1 MRDMIQLKRHFMA
14 VAAVLAAIVGASAQQ
29 KLPVLQQKGIVKP
42 AVANKVGANVASKT
56 AYAWVTRDKG
66 SLPKGLATFDI
77 SKPQTMTSLFQLAD
91 KAYAGTYGIDKYY
104 FYRYRDDTE
113 NQTMQPL
120 AFSSVDL
127 KTGAVTD
134 IADWSSA
141 NFICNDMT
149 YDYSSGNIYAM
160 CRAIYTDD
168 ILNFDIEYSK
178 LLKIDPKTGT
188 YTTVKDFLTDYSG
201 FTNPTYLT
209 LAADMSGKLYSI
221 NIAGQLV
228 TFDKANDYKE
238 KIIGET
244 GFTPGSYLQCME
256 FDHSSDKLYWA
267 ADYKNRVS
275 NFCIVDTETGK
286 ATEIGN
292 LGNDS
297 RIAGLYIPFAMPANA
312 APAGASNL
320 KVTPAAE
327 GALEASLSW
336 TNPTKTFDN
345 KALTAIS
352 SVKVMRAG
360 TVVKEFTDAT
370 PGQQMTFADN
380 SVPASGLYEY
390 SIIAAN
396 ADGDGKAAIKE
407 AWVGHDV
414 PAAVTKLGIEV
425 LANGA
430 AKLSWTAPTV
440 GAHKGWLDTG
450 SLKYRIT
457 RYPDG
462 TVVADNAEGNEYTD
476 NTVSKLSEYYYT
488 VQAMNGDGEGYE
500 ARSASVYA
508 GATAELPYSC
518 AFDTKG
524 QFASWFVI
532 DNNNDGST
540 WEWKSLTIS
549 GNTKG
554 YAMYSYNNKND
565 GDDYLISPDFNLKKG
580 HKYTLT
586 FGYKAGNSTYK
597 ETFDVRMGKG
607 RSAEA
612 QQTVIKDYSTQSG
625 DLASAS
631 LQLPEIEED
640 GTYNISFHATSPKGA
655 LKLYIT
661 DVKLVDNNPEV
672 GPDPTD
678 PEEKTA
684 PKNLKAKVNDNKS
697 VLLTWNTEDSGTSDN
712 ISEGFE
718 SYNGFQINPTG
729 TYDWS
734 YIDGDGGI
742 PYYSFEDGFT
752 NPAMKLPSAAIVID
766 AEQCAGTMVIED
778 NPPYEGNKYLMF
790 RSNYAAA
797 DGSSKAPAADDY
809 FISPRLNFDKSFT
822 FSFWAKSDPDSQE
835 ENAEWKWDKEEMRVG
850 YSTTGMEKDDF
861 IWLTQKNEVV
871 RSEWEEHAYTI
882 PASAKYVCIHY
893 CSPTTGYLMCVDNV
907 FIGIQHAEEAA
918 PRKAAST
925 FKGYVVYLDGNKV
938 ATTTATSYELTDVAD
953 GQHTAKVTALY
964 EDGETEPATVNF
976 TVNPTTAIS
985 NAAAGGLRLTYDAAT
1000 ATVSLG
1006 TTAEKVEIYG
1016 ISSAMAERATN
1027 TSAVSVANLPAGV
1040 YIVKITAGGKTVS
1053 RKMVIRK

>member
-1 MRDMIQLKRHFMA
+1 MIQLKRHFIA
-14 VAAVLAAIVGASAQQ
+14 IATLLAAVVGASAQQ
-29 KLPVLQQKGIVKP
+29 KLPAVLQKGITKS
-42 AVANKVGANVASKT
+42 AAINKAGANVASKT
-56 AYAWVTRDKG
+56 AYAWVTRDRG
-66 SLPKGLATFDI
+66 DLPKGLASFDI
-77 SKPQTMTSLFQLAD
+77 SKPQVMTSLFQLAD

-104 FYRYRDDTE
+104 FYRYRDDKE
-113 NQTMQPL
+113 NETTVPL

-134 IADWSSA
+134 IADWSSV

-168 ILNFDIEYSK
+168 LLSFSIEYSK
-178 LLKIDPKTGT
+178 LLKIDPKTGS

-201 FTNPTYLT
+201 LSNPTFLT

-228 TFDKANDYKE
+228 TFDKNNDYQQKV
-238 KIIGET
+238 IGDT
-244 GFTPGSYLQCME
+244 GFAPGSYLQCME

-297 RIAGLYIPFAMPANA
+297 RIAGLYIPFAMPENGAPTGA
-312 APAGASNL
+312 ADL
-320 KVTPAAE
+320 KISPAAE

-345 KALTAIS
+345 KTLTAIS
-352 SVKVMRAG
+352 SVKVLRAG
-360 TVVKEFTDAT
+360 TVVKEFTDVS
-370 PGQQMTFADN
+370 PGQKMQFTDN
-380 SVPASGLYEY
+380 TVPASGLYEY
-390 SIIAAN
+390 SIVATN
-396 ADGDGKAAIKE
+396 ELGDGKATVKE
-407 AWVGHDV
+407 EWIGHDV

-425 LANGA
+425 LADGA
-430 AKLSWTAPTV
+430 AKLSWTAPAI
-440 GAHKGWLDTG
+440 GAHKGWLDTA

-462 TVVADNAEGNEYTD
+462 TVVGDNVQGNEFTD
-476 NTVSKLSEYYYT
+476 NSLSKLSEYYYT
-488 VQAMNGDGEGYE
+488 VQAINNDGEGYE
-500 ARSASVYA
+500 ARSASVVA
-508 GATAELPYSC
+508 GSEAELPYSC

-524 QFASWFVI
+524 EFASWFVV

-540 WEWKSLTIS
+540 WAWKSLTIS

-554 YAMYSYNNKND
+554 YAMYTYNNKND

-580 HKYTLT
+580 HKYTLS

-612 QQTVIKDYSTQSG
+612 QQTVLKDYSIQSG
-625 DLASAS
+625 DLANGS

-640 GTYNISFHATSPKGA
+640 GIYNISFHATSPKGA
-655 LKLYIT
+655 LKLYVT

-672 GPDPTD
+672 DPDPTD

-697 VLLTWNTEDSGTSDN
+697 VLLTWNTEETGASEN
-712 ISEGFE
+712 INEGFE
-718 SYNGFQINPTG
+718 GYTGFQINPTG
-729 TYDWS
+729 TYDWN

-742 PYYSFEDGFT
+742 PYYSFEDGLS
-752 NPAMKLPSAAIVID
+752 NPAMKLPSAAIIID

-797 DGSSKAPAADDY
+797 DGSSKAPVADDY
-809 FISPRLNFDKSFT
+809 FISPLLNFDKSFT

-835 ENAEWKWDKEEMRVG
+835 EDAEWKWDKEEMRVG
-850 YSTTGMEKDDF
+850 YSTTGKEKDDF
-861 IWLTQKNEVV
+861 IWLTTKNEVV
-871 RSEWEEHAYTI
+871 RSEWENHAYTI
-882 PASAKYVCIHY
+882 PATAKYVCIHY
-893 CSPTTGYLMCVDNV
+893 CSPSSGYLMCVDNV
-907 FIGIQHAEEAA
+907 FIGNAEQQSAA

-925 FKGYVVYLDGNKV
+925 FKGYVVYLDEKKIG
-938 ATTTATSYELTDVAD
+938 TTTATSYELTDVAD

-976 TVNPTTAIS
+976 TVNPTSAIDNASTVGFNMGYNATTGVLSFGKTAQIIEILGI
-985 NAAAGGLRLTYDAAT
+985 AGDKTE
-1000 ATVSLG
+1000 S
-1006 TTAEKVEIYG
+1006 
-1016 ISSAMAERATN
+1016 ATN
-1027 TSAVSVANLPAGV
+1027 VDAICIKALPAGIYV
-1040 YIVKITAGGKTVS
+1040 VKATVDGKTIS
-1053 RKMVIRK
+1053 RKLIVR